1 MPIRRRGSSPLP
13 PTVKRPGTARPR
25 LRHVIWWGSCWLA
38 AGTAAFSLACTTP
51 IPAGTETRRV
61 TSPTPV
67 DLAAT
72 IAAQSTTIAELQRTP
87 TPDPR
92 IPGVAATVRAQSTRV
107 ATLSTQVAKPSP
119 LAELVLLNRRAAEHG
134 LRATALLEMRDE
146 DGAPYALG
154 SGVVVDP
161 DGLILTNWHV
171 VRRAPEILA
180 SLDGGPATVAR
191 VVQADSDLDLAILQC
206 DYAGVPAAQ
215 LGSSKSLDP
224 GDTVLAVGFGL
235 GEEIGTEAPTVTTGV
250 VSALR
255 SFPIGA
261 NLREQRV
268 IQTTAPVN
276 EGNSGG
282 PLLNLQGEV
291 VGIITKGGNPAQ
303 VQSVNFAIPIEDA
316 EPLIAKARAEFRL
329 TKELSRTSA
338 TVVATPVPTVQPVN
352 P

>member
-1 MPIRRRGSSPLP
+1 MPVRRSGSRLLP
-13 PTVKRPGTARPR
+13 PTMKRRGTARPR
-25 LRHVIWWGSCWLA
+25 LRHFIWWSCWWLA
-38 AGTAAFSLACTTP
+38 GAAAAFSLACTTP

-61 TSPTPV
+61 ATPTPV

-72 IAAQSTTIAELQRTP
+72 IAAQATSIAGLQYTP

-92 IPGVAATVRAQSTRV
+92 LPGLAATVQAQSTRV
-107 ATLSTQVAKPSP
+107 AVLSTQVAKPSP
-119 LAELVLLNRRAAEHG
+119 LAELVLLNRRAAEQG

-146 DGAPYALG
+146 AGSPYALG
-154 SGVVVDP
+154 SGVVVDAN
-161 DGLILTNWHV
+161 GLILTNWHV
-171 VRRAPEILA
+171 VRRAPEILV
-180 SLDGGPATVAR
+180 SVDGGPAKAAR
-191 VVQADSDLDLAILQC
+191 VVQADSDLDLAVLHC
-206 DYAGVPAAQ
+206 GYSGVPAAQ
-215 LGSSKSLDP
+215 LGSSKSLDL

-250 VSALR
+250 VSAWR

-303 VQSVNFAIPIEDA
+303 VQSVNFAIPIDDA
-316 EPLIAKARAEFRL
+316 EPLIAKARAEYRL
-329 TKELSRTSA
+329 AKELSRSSA
-338 TVVATPVPTVQPVN
+338 TVVATPLPTVRPVD